1 MKEEN
6 ENKTA
11 ELQLNKKNISLS
23 TNDKIAIISNMNT
36 MLGAGIPIL
45 EVVDSLL
52 EDAKGNQKKILLAMK
67 EDLGQGQH
75 VYYTFSRFPR
85 VFDKVTV
92 NIIKA
97 SEEAGTLDV
106 TLKDIKEQIRKDSEF
121 NDRIRGAMIYP
132 VFIIGLF
139 LVIFVVILI
148 VVVPKISTV
157 FKQLNVPLPLPTQM
171 MIGLSD
177 ILMTNPLPIAGGA
190 VILIMAII
198 YIFKRY
204 KREAI
209 NLLTRLPVIS
219 KLAEQIDLTRFTRSL
234 SLLLN
239 AGMTITVALGLAE
252 DVVIKNAT
260 RKAIIHCQ
268 SMVSGGKKFS
278 EGLKDNR
285 KIIPNIIIKIVEAG
299 EKTGSLDKSMQDASD
314 FLDYQVSNNLKT
326 ITALIEPI
334 MLVFVGVLV
343 GAMMIAII
351 APMYGLISQ
360 VGGR

>member
-1 MKEEN
+1 MKD
-6 ENKTA
+6 ENKS
-11 ELQLNKKNISLS
+11 LQFSKRNLSLS
-23 TNDKIAIISNMNT
+23 TNDKLAIISNMHT

-67 EDLGQGQH
+67 DDLGQGQH
-75 VYYTFSRFPR
+75 VYYTLSRFPR

-106 TLKDIKEQIRKDSEF
+106 TLKDIQETIKKDSEF
-121 NDRIRGAMIYP
+121 NDKIRGAMIYP
-132 VFIIGLF
+132 VFILGLF
-139 LVIFVVILI
+139 FVILIVILI

-157 FKQLNVPLPLPTQM
+157 FKQLNVPLPLPTQV
-171 MIGLSD
+171 MIKLSD
-177 ILMTNPLPIAGGA
+177 IMMTNTIPLAGG
-190 VILIMAII
+190 VFFLVMIII

-204 KREAI
+204 KREVI
-209 NLLTRLPVIS
+209 SILITLPVVN

-239 AGMTITVALGLAE
+239 AGLTITVALALVE

-260 RKAIIHCQ
+260 RKAIVHCHA
-268 SMVSGGKKFS
+268 MVTSGKKFS
-278 EGLKDNR
+278 EGLKDN
-285 KIIPNIIIKIVEAG
+285 KQIIPGIIIKIVEAG
-299 EKTGSLDKSMQDASD
+299 ERTGTLDKSMQDASE
-314 FLDYQVSNNLKT
+314 FLDYQVTNQLKT
-326 ITALIEPI
+326 VTALIEPI

-343 GAMMIAII
+343 GAMMTAII

-360 VGGR
+360 VGGK

>member
-6 ENKTA
+6 KS
-11 ELQLNKKNISLS
+11 LQFSKKNISLS
-23 TNDKIAIISNMNT
+23 TNDKLAIISNMHT

-52 EDAKGNQKKILLAMK
+52 EDSKGNQKKILLAMK

-75 VYYTFSRFPR
+75 VHYTLSRFPR

-106 TLKDIKEQIRKDSEF
+106 TLKDIQETIRKDSEF
-121 NDRIRGAMIYP
+121 NDKIRGAMIYP
-132 VFIIGLF
+132 VFILGLF
-139 LVIFVVILI
+139 VVIMVVILI

-157 FKQLNVPLPLPTQM
+157 FRQLNVPLPIPTQV
-171 MIGLSD
+171 MIKLSD
-177 ILMTNPLPIAGGA
+177 IIMNNPLPLAAGF
-190 VILIMAII
+190 VFFVLIII
-198 YIFKRY
+198 YIFKRF
-204 KREAI
+204 KREVI
-209 NLLTRLPVIS
+209 NILISLPVVN

-239 AGMTITVALGLAE
+239 AGLTITVALGLVE
-252 DVVIKNAT
+252 DVVIKEAT

-268 SMVSGGKKFS
+268 KMVTSGKRFS
-278 EGLKDNR
+278 EGLKDN
-285 KIIPNIIIKIVEAG
+285 KQIIPGIIIKIVEAG
-299 EKTGSLDKSMQDASD
+299 EKTGSLDKSMQDASE
-314 FLDYQVSNNLKT
+314 FLDYQVTNQLKT
-326 ITALIEPI
+326 VTALIEPI

-343 GAMMIAII
+343 GAMMTAII

-360 VGGR
+360 VGGGR

>member
-1 MKEEN
+1 MKE
-6 ENKTA
+6 
-11 ELQLNKKNISLS
+11 QNISLS
-23 TNDKIAIISNMNT
+23 TNDKIAIISNMYT
-36 MLGAGIPIL
+36 MLSAGIPIL

-67 EDLGQGQH
+67 DDLGQGQH
-75 VYYTFSRFPR
+75 IYYTFSRFPR

-106 TLKDIKEQIRKDSEF
+106 TLRDIKETIKKDAEF
-121 NDRIRGAMIYP
+121 SDKIRGAMIYP
-132 VFIIGLF
+132 IFIIGLF
-139 LVIFVVILI
+139 FVILVVILI

-157 FKQLNVPLPLPTQM
+157 FKQLNIPLPLPTQF
-171 MIGLSD
+171 MIYLSD
-177 ILMTNPLPIAGGA
+177 LIMNNTLPLAGG
-190 VILIMAII
+190 VILFALII
-198 YIFKRY
+198 TYVSKRY
-204 KREAI
+204 KREFV
-209 NLLTRLPVIS
+209 NLLILLPGIN

-239 AGMTITVALGLAE
+239 AGLTITVALGLVE

-260 RKAIIHCQ
+260 REAIIHCKK
-268 SMVSGGKKFS
+268 MVTIGKKFS

-285 KIIPNIIIKIVEAG
+285 QIVPGIIIKIVEAG
-299 EKTGSLDKSMQDASD
+299 ERTGSLDKSMQDASE
-314 FLDYQVSNNLKT
+314 FLDYQVSNHLKT
-326 ITALIEPI
+326 ITALIEPL

-343 GAMMIAII
+343 GAMMVAII

-360 VGGR
+360 VGGGR